1 MNTDTNTRVLLA
13 KGKSN
18 RIYTVPHRPDLVQ
31 KVAGSQFHVRSYCIQ
46 TQKRIHRLCAKALL
60 DSPEPIHFIR
70 IPALEDPDTP
80 SYTMERVDTACPLY
94 SESIALEPLLIKEL
108 VIAWKAFWAAG
119 FAAWDYDL
127 YLQSDGTVVLL
138 DFDRFGFRMETD
150 SLPPP
155 PFFENS
161 CFPPHFR
168 EMLS

>member
-1 MNTDTNTRVLLA
+1 MNVLLA

-18 RIYTVPHRPDLVQ
+18 SIYTVPHCPDLVQ
-31 KVAGSQFHVRSYCIQ
+31 KVASSRFHVRSYCIQ

-60 DSPEPIHFIR
+60 DLPEPIHLIR
-70 IPALEDPDTP
+70 LPALKDPNTP
-80 SYTMERVDTACPLY
+80 SYIMERIDISCPLY
-94 SESIALEPLLIKEL
+94 SESIAFEPLLTKEL
-108 VIAWKAFWAAG
+108 VRVWKAFWAAG
-119 FAAWDYDL
+119 FAAWDFDL
-127 YLQSDGTVVLL
+127 YLQSDGKVVLL

-168 EMLS
+168 EMLI